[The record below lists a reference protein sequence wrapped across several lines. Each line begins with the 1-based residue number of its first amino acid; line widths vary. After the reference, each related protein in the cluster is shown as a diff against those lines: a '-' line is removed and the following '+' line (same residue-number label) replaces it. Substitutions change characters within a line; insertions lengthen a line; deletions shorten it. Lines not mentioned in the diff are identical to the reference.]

1 MGSVLE
7 LVPEVTVTTLYQVP
21 LQLAKPSVN
30 SEPKKKKLSENP
42 NSKSE
47 RHALKHLTSRVFCVC
62 VYVCHVD
69 QPDANCSPLHP
80 KCPNLGGLTAEFWLP
95 SKRRL
100 DASVHSQ

>member
-30 SEPKKKKLSENP
+30 SEPKKKKSENP

-62 VYVCHVD
+62 VCVSCG
-69 QPDANCSPLHP
+69 S
-80 KCPNLGGLTAEFWLP
+80 T
-95 SKRRL
+95 RR
-100 DASVHSQ
+100 